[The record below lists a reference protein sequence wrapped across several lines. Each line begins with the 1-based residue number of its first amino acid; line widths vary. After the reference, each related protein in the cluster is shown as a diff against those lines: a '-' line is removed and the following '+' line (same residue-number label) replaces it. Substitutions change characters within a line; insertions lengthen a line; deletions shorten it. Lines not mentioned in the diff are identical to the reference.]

1 MKQQFE
7 RSPSESYFW
16 PVVLAVVLHVLI
28 FAMLFVSWAFAPE
41 LPPSK
46 PIVQATLYQLKSK
59 SQATT
64 QTNQKIAGEAKK
76 TASKQYEVEQLEQ
89 KKLEQQKPEQQK
101 LEQQQVAAAK
111 AAEQKKADEARK
123 AEAQKAAEAKKADE
137 AKKAAEAKAAEQK
150 KQADIAK
157 KRAEDEAKKKAAEDA
172 KKKAAEDAKK
182 KAAED
187 AKKKA
192 AEEAKKKAAAEAA
205 KKKAAVEAAKKKAAA
220 AAAAAR
226 KAAEDKKAQ
235 ALAELLS
242 DTTERQQALADEV
255 GSEVTGSLDDLIVNL
270 VSQQWRRPPSAR
282 NGMSVEVLIEMLPDG
297 TITNAS
303 VSRSSGDKPFD
314 SSAVAAVRNVGR
326 IPEMQQLPRATFDS
340 LYRQRRIIFKP
351 EDLSL

>member
-89 KKLEQQKPEQQK
+89 KKLEQQKLEQQK

-123 AEAQKAAEAKKADE
+123 AEAQLPRQPARLPRTRRRRRWPSCFRIRPSAS
-137 AKKAAEAKAAEQK
+137 
-150 KQADIAK
+150 
-157 KRAEDEAKKKAAEDA
+157 RPWPTRW
-172 KKKAAEDAKK
+172 
-182 KAAED
+182 
-187 AKKKA
+187 
-192 AEEAKKKAAAEAA
+192 
-205 KKKAAVEAAKKKAAA
+205 
-220 AAAAAR
+220 AAR
-226 KAAEDKKAQ
+226 SPAV
-235 ALAELLS
+235 S
-242 DTTERQQALADEV
+242 TT
-255 GSEVTGSLDDLIVNL
+255 
-270 VSQQWRRPPSAR
+270 
-282 NGMSVEVLIEMLPDG
+282 
-297 TITNAS
+297 
-303 VSRSSGDKPFD
+303 
-314 SSAVAAVRNVGR
+314 
-326 IPEMQQLPRATFDS
+326 
-340 LYRQRRIIFKP
+340 
-351 EDLSL
+351 